1 MKKLSIKGVALTLG
15 LCWGLLL
22 GLWTLV
28 CVWTGYGKEMLDLM
42 ATVYP
47 YYEVSYVGA
56 GIGAVIGFFDA
67 AIGGALLT
75 FIYNKLA

>member
-1 MKKLSIKGVALTLG
+1 MKKLSVKGVALSLG
-15 LCWGLLL
+15 LYWGLGL
-22 GLWTLV
+22 GLLTLV

-56 GIGAVIGFFDA
+56 GVGTIIGFVDA
-67 AIGGALLT
+67 FIGGALLT